1 MSADFR
7 SAQYGS
13 CSRAETFPRNIGRAI
28 TITSDRDRAPENQR
42 ARPSAPS
49 APSAST
55 PKPNPANG
63 FKTAPLRTVGEDADG
78 TAQGDDPTVRAN
90 PLKPNA
96 GNGADGADANLPA
109 QSAPKK
115 NGSARW
121 SLRL

>member
-1 MSADFR
+1 MRLKPSTYSPRAISER
-7 SAQYGS
+7 LR
-13 CSRAETFPRNIGRAI
+13 RAETFPRNIGRAI

-42 ARPSAPS
+42 ARPS

-96 GNGADGADANLPA
+96 GNGADGADANLPP
-109 QSAPKK
+109 QSAPEKA
-115 NGSARW
+115 GWRAR
-121 SLRL
+121 L